1 MNSTLKIFAMLLG
14 ATLFMNVTMN
24 YMGDNV
30 DDFGNQALPPVR
42 QKLFETNNP
51 VLKVS
56 AQSKEKWTLV
66 DFSSRKTF
74 QISDP
79 EKERTLLAEQDWDL
93 GFQRTKIISNGGV
106 TNPQGKVAIAN
117 LGPVEFNSVT
127 QVPEVTFVPDTR
139 SWGNVNNPSIID
151 WYLYRT
157 RTHNIESK
165 KNVYIVQT
173 EDGLLKLRILNY
185 YCQRAEDDCKT
196 SMCSRDEAACLT
208 VEYQHIPPGE
218 QVFPVL
224 EPPSAT
230 LKQTAQAAP

>member
-42 QKLFETNNP
+42 HKLFETNNP

-79 EKERTLLAEQDWDL
+79 EKERTLLTEQDWDL

-165 KNVYIVQT
+165 RNVYIVQT
-173 EDGLLKLRILNY
+173 GDGLLKLRILNY

-208 VEYQHIPPGE
+208 VEYHHIPPGE
-218 QVFPVL
+218 QAFPVP
-224 EPPSAT
+224 EPPPAT